1 LPLLLP
7 LLLLLQWFENGLDL
21 VAKLMEGNFVSLGSF
36 VVRKAEQNERQMGK
50 EKSKLRPSEQFQS
63 SLASL

>member
-1 LPLLLP
+1 
-7 LLLLLQWFENGLDL
+7 
-21 VAKLMEGNFVSLGSF
+21 MEGNFVSLGSF